1 MQLSVE
7 IPEALARKFLTIP
20 KNQRQAFI
28 IQALYR
34 ELDSSPTVWS
44 DNLDSREATDE
55 SKLQNVTKVEPRA
68 LHFYGMWQDKH
79 FDKQQDDSAKEN
91 DKIDGY
97 VRQLRRGRQF

>member
-34 ELDSSPTVWS
+34 ELDNGPVALSDDASSIKANDDS
-44 DNLDSREATDE
+44 D
-55 SKLQNVTKVEPRA
+55 LQKDTRAEPH
-68 LHFYGMWQDKH
+68 LMHFYGMWQDKH
-79 FDKQQDDSAKEN
+79 FDKQQDNSAIDN
-91 DKIDGY
+91 DKIDSY